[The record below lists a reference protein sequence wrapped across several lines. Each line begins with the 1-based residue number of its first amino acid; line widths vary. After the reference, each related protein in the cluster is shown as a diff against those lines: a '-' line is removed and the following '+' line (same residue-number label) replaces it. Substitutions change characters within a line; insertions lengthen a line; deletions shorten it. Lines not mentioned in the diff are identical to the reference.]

1 MTIQNSLLS
10 AVGFQFV
17 LTRTPNI
24 EYLVQ
29 EVSIPGMQLGS
40 ANVPTPFVRVV
51 QAGNLTYDDLRVT
64 FKISENLE
72 SYLEIVNWMEALG
85 HPDDFDQYQDL
96 RSDAKVI
103 ILNSAKRPSFE
114 VTFTNIYPTSISNI
128 DFDATLSDVQYIN
141 ADATFAFDRMR
152 FKTI

>member
-29 EVSIPGMQLGS
+29 EVSIPGMQLGN
-40 ANVPTPFVRVV
+40 ANIPTPFVRVV
-51 QAGNLTYDDLRVT
+51 QAGNLNYDDLRVT

-85 HPDDFDQYQDL
+85 HPDDFDQYEDL
-96 RSDAKVI
+96 RSDAKVL
-103 ILNSAKRPSFE
+103 ILNSAKRPTFE

-128 DFDATLSDVQYIN
+128 DFNATLGDVQYIN
-141 ADATFAFDRMR
+141 ADATFSFDRMR
-152 FKTI
+152 FKSI